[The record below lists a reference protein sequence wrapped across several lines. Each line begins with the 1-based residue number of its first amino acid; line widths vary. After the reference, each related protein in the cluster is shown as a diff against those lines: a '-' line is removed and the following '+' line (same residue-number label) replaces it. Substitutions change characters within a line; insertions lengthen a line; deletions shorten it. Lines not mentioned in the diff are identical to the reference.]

1 VRRRRDACFTETSR
15 WPSRPRLGFYISFS
29 GIVSF
34 KNAESLRRWRDCAG
48 RPPAGGDRCALPGA
62 GAFPGQDQPAGLCP
76 PRGRGGGCGPG
87 RNPGGMAEATTQNFF
102 RSSRTP
108 DRHETSPVFRLL
120 AGAPC
125 RSIAA
130 ALVSLHLALPAGGV
144 PRRSAQR
151 AKLGDAGGRS
161 SWPGAWTRIRPT
173 RVATPC

>member
-1 VRRRRDACFTETSR
+1 MFYRNLEVAEQALDWASTSR
-15 WPSRPRLGFYISFS
+15 SRASS
-29 GIVSF
+29 VSRTP
-34 KNAESLRRWRDCAG
+34 NPCGGGAIRAR